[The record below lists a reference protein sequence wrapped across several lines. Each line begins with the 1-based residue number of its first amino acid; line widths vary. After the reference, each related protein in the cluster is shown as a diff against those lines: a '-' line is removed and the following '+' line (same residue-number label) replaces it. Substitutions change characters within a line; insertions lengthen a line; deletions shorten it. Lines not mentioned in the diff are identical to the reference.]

1 MKIGITNDH
10 RGVKVKQFLT
20 EYLTELGYNVI
31 NYGTDTEEPADFP
44 DYAKKLGMGVL
55 NKEVELGIAIC
66 GTGIGMSIALNKM
79 KGIYCAKVST
89 VSEATLS
96 RAHNNANVIAIS
108 EEMDKEIMKEAID
121 KFLTTPFTNI
131 DRYIIRNNKIKD
143 IEENV

>member
-1 MKIGITNDH
+1 MTIGITNDH

-131 DRYIIRNNKIKD
+131 DRYKVRNDKIKA
-143 IEENV
+143 IEKDV